1 MADPNT
7 MRSRTLVDEIL
18 AATLVLLGIYLVT
31 SVLMTSTFSVFAIG
45 LVAIVAG
52 VFSLIEAFLKQR
64 GVRRISGLVSGVLLL
79 VLGILLLINP
89 EAGALSVTLV
99 LALVF
104 LVRGV
109 TSVVLG
115 LRATVG
121 RVVLLIG
128 GLVSIALGVI
138 VLINLSTMTM
148 VLLGI
153 LLGIELIVTGATM
166 LATGRRRRRT
176 TRAAAH

>member
-18 AATLVLLGIYLVT
+18 ASALVLLGIYLVT
-31 SVLMTSTFSVFAIG
+31 SVLMATAYSVFAIG
-45 LVAIVAG
+45 LIAIIAG
-52 VFSLIEAFLKQR
+52 VLSLVEAFLKQR

-79 VLGILLLINP
+79 VLGILLLANP

-104 LVRGV
+104 LARGA

-115 LRATVG
+115 LRSAVG
-121 RVVLLIG
+121 RVVLIIG
-128 GLVSIALGVI
+128 GLVSIVLGVI
-138 VLINLSTMTM
+138 VLFSLTTMTM
-148 VLLGI
+148 VLIGI

-166 LATGRRRRRT
+166 LATGRRLK
-176 TRAAAH
+176 APAEAH